1 MSGIA
6 AVQGRIA
13 ALQSRIDNLSGVT
26 PTRTVETASAGAAP
40 STGFATALSAALG
53 TSSSTAL
60 GTSGTA
66 AAGIGQVS
74 ALGAAGASTL
84 GGLGLAGAQPG
95 AGSAVVEGAMK
106 YLGVPY
112 VWGGETAFGMDCSG
126 LVQRVFADLGVTVP
140 RVARAQATVGTEI
153 PSLAQARPGDLIV
166 TRGGAHIAIYLGDN
180 KIIHAPQPGENV
192 SIREMFETDADIL
205 TIRRVLPAAQ
215 EATAVDYDRL
225 ALQLASG
232 GAL

>member
-13 ALQSRIDNLSGVT
+13 ALQSRIDNLAGVAPSST
-26 PTRTVETASAGAAP
+26 AQTASAGAA
-40 STGFATALSAALG
+40 SSAGFATALSAALG
-53 TSSSTAL
+53 TSGSTAA
-60 GTSGTA
+60 GT
-66 AAGIGQVS
+66 GQVS
-74 ALGAAGASTL
+74 ALGTTGASAL
-84 GGLGLAGAQPG
+84 GGLGLAGAQ
-95 AGSAVVEGAMK
+95 AGTGDAVVEEAMK

-112 VWGGETAFGMDCSG
+112 VWGGEDASGMDCSG

-140 RVARAQATVGTEI
+140 RVARAQATVGTEV
-153 PSLAQARPGDLIV
+153 PSLAQAQPGDLVV

-215 EATAVDYDRL
+215 ETTAVDYDRL
-225 ALQLASG
+225 ALQLAAG